1 MSAILF
7 AVVVAITSQVT
18 GGTGRYGKAPPASN
32 PAVEFGGLFAEE
44 PAVPPAAKGAT
55 SPPAGN
61 GAANDATVGTPALP
75 ERATAAPTIPGTT
88 PFPPTNRSGLSGS
101 ASRESVYG
109 SVAVPPA
116 AALPLNRRSAAEP
129 TELIKAILTRPSDS
143 QLTGTPI
150 GLSEVMQSADSRAEQ
165 SERIEAYWDL
175 CSATADYYLGLIE
188 QRELAHLERQQP
200 AMGAA
205 LRQAD
210 TELRARVAT
219 AQRSARA
226 AQLRL
231 ASLMGRSLTS
241 ELPLPKDTPHCGE
254 YITRYEDRFGKSNA
268 PEAAELHALLPL
280 RRAEIEAE
288 AQAVARSE
296 QWVHTV
302 ASSGAIDNTGILRAL
317 ELLALH
323 RRAFVQLTR
332 DYNRKI
338 TRYTELATP
347 GRLATGRLVAMLIR
361 TADAPAVAQRTAEPS
376 RSVPRGE
383 VPPATVPQT
392 FVTPPATSF

>member
-1 MSAILF
+1 ML
-7 AVVVAITSQVT
+7 AVLVAFVVAISSQVT
-18 GGTGRYGKAPPASN
+18 GGGGRYGTTPPASD
-32 PAVEFGGLFAEE
+32 PAEFGGLFAEE
-44 PAVPPAAKGAT
+44 PAMPPAAKGAT
-55 SPPAGN
+55 LPAAGN

-88 PFPPTNRSGLSGS
+88 PFPPTNRSGLPGGPP
-101 ASRESVYG
+101 RESVYG
-109 SVAVPPA
+109 NVAVPPA
-116 AALPLNRRSAAEP
+116 VSQPLNRRSAAEP
-129 TELIKAILTRPSDS
+129 TELIKAILTKPSDS

-150 GLSEVMQSADSRAEQ
+150 GLSEVVQGADSRAEQ

-188 QRELAHLERQQP
+188 QRELAHLQRQQP

-241 ELPLPKDTPHCGE
+241 ELPLPEDTPHCGE
-254 YITRYEDRFGKSNA
+254 YITRYEERFGKSSA

-280 RRAEIEAE
+280 RHAEIEAA

-296 QWVHTV
+296 QWVHAV
-302 ASSGAIDNTGILRAL
+302 ASSGATDNTGILRAL

-347 GRLATGRLVAMLIR
+347 GRLETGRLVAMLIR
-361 TADAPAVAQRTAEPS
+361 TGDAPAVAQRTTEPS
-376 RSVPRGE
+376 RSAPRGE